1 MNKKIGHFRLSNGDE
16 IISSYT
22 KTKTGYKLY
31 EPAVVDEAMFN
42 GQSSIVLARYLLS
55 EDNTALLSANH
66 VMTFSNVNVVVRNY
80 YLNSV
85 AYNRI
90 YIYENMLKEIER
102 VSTTMKQLVDGSSDI
117 KQSFKYTTTRLV
129 APSSNTIN

>member
-80 YLNSV
+80 YLWLPKTP
-85 AYNRI
+85 RRELPPI
-90 YIYENMLKEIER
+90 WCWPL
-102 VSTTMKQLVDGSSDI
+102 TSSL
-117 KQSFKYTTTRLV
+117 YCRGPV
-129 APSSNTIN
+129 RR